1 LARNL
6 KEGLFS
12 RSVAQIAKGTGNL
25 VHSADMA
32 SCGIGS
38 NWGRKRMKR
47 LAFVL
52 CGAAA
57 LSLAACSGNNE
68 DALQN
73 AEVNQPNTDE
83 LNQLSN
89 QAAMDAANA
98 EAEALGTQQKQLENE
113 NAGAVDDTTNPTD
126 ADEQN
131 VSGM

>member
-1 LARNL
+1 VVR
-6 KEGLFS
+6 
-12 RSVAQIAKGTGNL
+12 
-25 VHSADMA
+25 SADMA

-47 LAFVL
+47 LAFVV
-52 CGAAA
+52 GSAAA
-57 LSLAACSGNNE
+57 LTLAACSGNNQ

-73 AEVNQPNTDE
+73 AEMNQPNTDE

-89 QAAMDAANA
+89 QAASDAAHA
-98 EAEALGTQQKQLENE
+98 EAEALGAQQKQLEKE
-113 NAGAVDDTTNPTD
+113 NSAAPDDTTNPTD